1 MPPRWAIA
9 GTAPQEER
17 SGILA
22 GQDIADARSA
32 ENSTGSRATIRDY
45 MGRAWCNGEVMTQT
59 PSGGIAAT
67 AACEL
72 AGVTYRQLDYWA
84 RRGWVSPS
92 VDTGLGRAGRRL
104 YHPGDVVRLAAL
116 GHFGQAGLDV
126 GKLGRAGRAGPTPL
140 DRLPGR
146 GRGGRAGGDIRGGA
160 APGRGGPAS
169 VTGVF

>member
-1 MPPRWAIA
+1 M
-9 GTAPQEER
+9 
-17 SGILA
+17 
-22 GQDIADARSA
+22 
-32 ENSTGSRATIRDY
+32 GSS
-45 MGRAWCNGEVMTQT
+45 WCNGEVMTQT

-126 GKLGRAGRAGPTPL
+126 GKLGPELADLDLPLSTDFLVVAEADGPVTICAAERLRAEVAQPRARVLFDTAAL
-140 DRLPGR
+140 QERLGLTR
-146 GRGGRAGGDIRGGA
+146 SRWAKGA
-160 APGRGGPAS
+160 AKSA
-169 VTGVF
+169 